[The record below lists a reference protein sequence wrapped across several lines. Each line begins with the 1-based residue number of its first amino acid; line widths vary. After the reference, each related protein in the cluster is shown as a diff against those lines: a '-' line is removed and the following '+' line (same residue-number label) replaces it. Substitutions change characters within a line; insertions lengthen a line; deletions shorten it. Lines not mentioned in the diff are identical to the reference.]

1 MLLMILMVKKLLE
14 RFMKKNLQKT
24 NQKEFRIEKVIK
36 RKGNKL
42 YVKSKGYDSSLN
54 SWIDKKDLVWFY
66 WLHYLEMSRCFPKE
80 YKQFGKNIN
89 SKVEL
94 SNYAT
99 KADIKNILHFDTSS
113 FA

>member
-1 MLLMILMVKKLLE
+1 M
-14 RFMKKNLQKT
+14 
-24 NQKEFRIEKVIK
+24 
-36 RKGNKL
+36 
-42 YVKSKGYDSSLN
+42 
-54 SWIDKKDLVWFY
+54 
-66 WLHYLEMSRCFPKE
+66 EMSHCFPKE

>member
-1 MLLMILMVKKLLE
+1 MILMVKKLLE
-14 RFMKKNLQKT
+14 GFMKKKLQKT
-24 NQKEFRIEKVIK
+24 NQKEFRIEKVINYMLNRKVMIIHQIVGLIK
-36 RKGNKL
+36 RIWCHSIGCN
-42 YVKSKGYDSSLN
+42 YM
-54 SWIDKKDLVWFY
+54 
-66 WLHYLEMSRCFPKE
+66 EMSRCFPKE

-89 SKVEL
+89 SKIEL